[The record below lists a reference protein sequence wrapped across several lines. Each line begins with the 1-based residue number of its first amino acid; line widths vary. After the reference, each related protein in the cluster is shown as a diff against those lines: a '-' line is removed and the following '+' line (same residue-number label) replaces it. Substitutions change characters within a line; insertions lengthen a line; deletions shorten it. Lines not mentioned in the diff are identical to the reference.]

1 MIMNKKIIA
10 IGLVIII
17 IIIVISGTFDF
28 ALDESTISQTIFVD
42 AVYDPKN
49 NLVKITYTDESD
61 KTNLVTLEILGMEK
75 TFHKE
80 FSQSS
85 FVETVPMNSEPK
97 YGWSTMPV
105 VFSINHDEFGKIG
118 LKTEIHQQDELKP
131 KVIYSKI

>member
-1 MIMNKKIIA
+1 M
-10 IGLVIII
+10 LVLFDLDG
-17 IIIVISGTFDF
+17 VIFQGNALIPGSKDILF
-28 ALDESTISQTIFVD
+28 ALKGAGIPYRFITNTTRMT
-42 AVYDPKN
+42 KN

>member
-1 MIMNKKIIA
+1 MNKKIIA

-97 YGWSTMPV
+97 YGWATMPV

>member
-1 MIMNKKIIA
+1 MNKKIIA

-80 FSQSS
+80 FSQNS

-97 YGWSTMPV
+97 YGWATMPIT
-105 VFSINHDEFGKIG
+105 FSIDHEEFGNIG
-118 LKTEIHQQDELKP
+118 LKTEIYQQNESKP
-131 KVIYSKI
+131 RVIYSKI